1 MREGCVERGGGPPRI
16 SHAGRMCLAGGAS
29 KDMSCR
35 KDVFS
40 VGASKNKSSHA
51 GRMCLA
57 GGPSRMQDGVARALP
72 EQDGRFT

>member
-1 MREGCVERGGGPPRI
+1 MFSV
-16 SHAGRMCLAGGAS
+16 GAF
-29 KDMSCR
+29 KHKSCG

-40 VGASKNKSSHA
+40 VGPPRIRISHA

-72 EQDGRFT
+72 QQDGRVK